1 MAEDAATVLEQ
12 FINDVA
18 NLPAEIAH
26 IYEEIQAKDRVLKE
40 HRDSALARDNSLQKF
55 IKNHGSHT
63 ENPKE
68 AVYVEQIRKSHKRI
82 EQIQDEKLVLAKKA
96 VDLMDKHV
104 GRLDAK
110 IQDLMRDGLMPPE
123 SIINSPYPSNLPINA
138 HTRQPSIRAS
148 PSTMG
153 PTRAASFAPASTH
166 PTPASSNLI
175 HSTPVST
182 PTTSFPPPPS
192 VSTPRDGD
200 TNKRRRLTVQTSAAP
215 AIPSN
220 LASNPSTPG
229 IKPEPVGPNYSN
241 APSVNTKKRKQSTK
255 REVFTD
261 SSEGEDDD
269 DDDDTGEDKRPYCMC
284 QQVSY
289 GNMVAC
295 DAADCP
301 YEWFHWACVDLTKE
315 PPGKW
320 FCPECLSRREKMK
333 SIK

>member
-63 ENPKE
+63 ENPRRP
-68 AVYVEQIRKSHKRI
+68 Y
-82 EQIQDEKLVLAKKA
+82 EKLVLAKKA

-104 GRLDAK
+104 NRLDAK
-110 IQDLMRDGLMPPE
+110 IQDLMRDGLMPPD

-153 PTRAASFAPASTH
+153 PTRAASFAPTSTH

-200 TNKRRRLTVQTSAAP
+200 TNKRRRLTVQTSSAAP

-220 LASNPSTPG
+220 LASNPSTP
-229 IKPEPVGPNYSN
+229 
-241 APSVNTKKRKQSTK
+241 A
-255 REVFTD
+255 
-261 SSEGEDDD
+261 
-269 DDDDTGEDKRPYCMC
+269 
-284 QQVSY
+284 
-289 GNMVAC
+289 
-295 DAADCP
+295 
-301 YEWFHWACVDLTKE
+301 
-315 PPGKW
+315 
-320 FCPECLSRREKMK
+320 
-333 SIK
+333 

>member
-1 MAEDAATVLEQ
+1 M
-12 FINDVA
+12 
-18 NLPAEIAH
+18 
-26 IYEEIQAKDRVLKE
+26 
-40 HRDSALARDNSLQKF
+40 
-55 IKNHGSHT
+55 
-63 ENPKE
+63 
-68 AVYVEQIRKSHKRI
+68 
-82 EQIQDEKLVLAKKA
+82 
-96 VDLMDKHV
+96 

-153 PTRAASFAPASTH
+153 PTRAASFAPTSTH

-200 TNKRRRLTVQTSAAP
+200 TNKRRRLTVQTSSAAP

-261 SSEGEDDD
+261 SSEGDDDD

-301 YEWFHWACVDLTKE
+301 YEWFHWGKFPLTVFPVFFFFFYFVENFAPLFLKNTLLTDNAAGIACVELTKE

-320 FCPECLSRREKMK
+320 FCPECSSRREKMK